1 MKIGILRE
9 GKSIPDKRVPFTPE
23 HVKKIIQSYPNISFL
38 LQPSKHRCYTDALY
52 LEVGANIQEDLSE
65 CDYLFCVKEM
75 DIPRLISGKP
85 HFFFSH
91 TIKEQP
97 YNQKL
102 LRALLDENCA
112 MVDYET
118 MVDDNG
124 SRLVAFGKFAGIVG
138 AYNGLLAFGKRTKC
152 FSLKPANQSDGYA
165 AIVQNVK
172 SVKVPPIKIAVT
184 GSGRVAKG
192 AIQFLTDA
200 GIPQVTIEEYLNEYF
215 ETPVFV
221 NVLAKDYLVHKTLK
235 NYDRATYHE
244 HPEQFEANFQPFWQ
258 STDLMINCIFWD
270 NRAPRFFSQNDAKE
284 LDFKISV
291 IADVSCDILGSVPFT
306 LRASTIVNPVFGFD
320 PTTGLETKPFQE
332 GGIDIMAVDN
342 LPCELPADASSEFG
356 DYLIEYVIP
365 ALVNHGLDDSM
376 IHRAT
381 ICKNGRL
388 TERFAYLKNYS
399 EGK

>member
-23 HVKKIIQSYPNISFL
+23 HVKKIIQLFPNVSFC
-38 LQPSKHRCYTDALY
+38 LQTSKHRCFPDALY
-52 LEVGANIQEDLSE
+52 LEVGATIQEDLSD

-75 DIPRLISGKP
+75 EIPRLIPGKP

-138 AYNGLLAFGKRTKC
+138 AYNGLLAFGKRTNSI
-152 FSLKPANQSDGYA
+152 SLKPANQSEGYS

-172 SVKVPPIKIAVT
+172 SVKIPPIKIAVT

-192 AIQFLTDA
+192 AIQFLTDT
-200 GIPQVTIEEYLNEYF
+200 GIPQVSVEEFLNEYF

-221 NVLAKDYLVHKTLK
+221 NVLAKDYLVHKTQK
-235 NYDRATYHE
+235 NYDRTTYHE
-244 HPEQFEANFQPFWQ
+244 HPNQFEANFQPFWQ
-258 STDLMINCIFWD
+258 TTDLMINCIFWD

-306 LRASTIVNPVFGFD
+306 LRASTIGNPVFGYD
-320 PTTGLETKPFQE
+320 PTSGLETDPFQE

-356 DYLIEYVIP
+356 DYLIEFVIP
-365 ALVNHGLDDSM
+365 ALANHGLNDSM

-381 ICKNGRL
+381 ICKDGRL